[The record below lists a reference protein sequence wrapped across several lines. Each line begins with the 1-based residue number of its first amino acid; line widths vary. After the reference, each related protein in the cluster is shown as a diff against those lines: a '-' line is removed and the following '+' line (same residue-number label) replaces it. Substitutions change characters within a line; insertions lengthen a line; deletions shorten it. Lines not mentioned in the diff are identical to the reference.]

1 MVVAL
6 TRTWAVVSR
15 LGIWALLRALTLQ
28 TVPPRAGP
36 RLRIVT
42 NLAPSPTTLSVQEYL
57 APANLSANGKGTSN
71 VWVVRAGRVNVL
83 TFDTRLG
90 RMVIALTRTLAVVSR
105 LGIRAVLRALTRQTV
120 PPRAGPRLR
129 ILTNLFPSPP
139 TLARQ
144 EYLAP
149 ANLSA
154 KGKRTVNVLVVWAG
168 RVNVLTL
175 DIRGVAAEAL
185 PSMAGPPIN
194 TAAQASTATAV
205 RRTLKR
211 THDLVVRGICSLLLE
226 LERVSGRA
234 KPRPPMSTL
243 YPTGTLGKSAR

>member
-1 MVVAL
+1 
-6 TRTWAVVSR
+6 
-15 LGIWALLRALTLQ
+15 
-28 TVPPRAGP
+28 
-36 RLRIVT
+36 
-42 NLAPSPTTLSVQEYL
+42 
-57 APANLSANGKGTSN
+57 
-71 VWVVRAGRVNVL
+71 
-83 TFDTRLG
+83 
-90 RMVIALTRTLAVVSR
+90 VVSR

-139 TLARQ
+139 TLAVQ

-149 ANLSA
+149 PNLSA

-168 RVNVLTL
+168 SVNVLTL